1 MADCIVSVDIRNY
14 AYNRNIDMDPFKMCH
29 CGGIVGCAV
38 GESQSNIVKISNCS
52 NSGAL
57 ENKRSTAAG
66 IVGFAK
72 YAAVSDC
79 RFTGSVVGSGPH
91 FAAGIAGCLSDAS
104 VTDCIVKSPDIYSHS
119 SLGFNSINHFPAAG
133 IVGYLYGKSSVS
145 RCKAFATL
153 IQNVGST
160 ANEQMHVG
168 MGLIAGISTAG
179 STISDCG
186 VGGTLNT
193 GSAGKVQNVIM
204 TVTSDNFGN
213 CIVGDGNVTP
223 SGCYYWNGQE

>member
-1 MADCIVSVDIRNY
+1 
-14 AYNRNIDMDPFKMCH
+14 MDPFKMCH

-119 SLGFNSINHFPAAG
+119 SLGFKQHQPFSGSGNRRIPIRQVIGFEVQGFRHLDPECRFDCQRTDACGYGTDRGHFRRQVRPSATAVWAERSIRDRQARF
-133 IVGYLYGKSSVS
+133 
-145 RCKAFATL
+145 R
-153 IQNVGST
+153 
-160 ANEQMHVG
+160 M
-168 MGLIAGISTAG
+168 
-179 STISDCG
+179 
-186 VGGTLNT
+186 
-193 GSAGKVQNVIM
+193 
-204 TVTSDNFGN
+204 
-213 CIVGDGNVTP
+213 
-223 SGCYYWNGQE
+223 